1 MKKLLL
7 GLIPLALLISCDKS
21 EVYTPV
27 SKTQKVI
34 IGYRLVEQ
42 NTMPTKALA
51 GEEIVF
57 AISQDLPTQVDLI
70 LKNGTEQFVVKTHQE
85 TEIAE
90 GTYTYSGTSYGGQVG
105 EQISTGCYF
114 TVSPYI
120 TFAGSLEIVKGT
132 SQYYVNGTYKSF
144 AIVVDYD
151 EIASA
156 EYKKG
161 ENWLPLTFNR
171 HDNAGVIFAQGNYY
185 DAPLQI
191 KLNPKDSNHKETIFN
206 LTTNSATQKY
216 TFVENGRYYFLHPM
230 SNDDKNPTIDISFL
244 DFIQGVVRS

>member
-21 EVYTPV
+21 DVITPV
-27 SKTQKVI
+27 NQNQKVI

-70 LKNGTEQFVVKTHQE
+70 LKNGSEQFVVKTHQE
-85 TEIAE
+85 TEIAA

-105 EQISTGCYF
+105 EPITTGCYF

-120 TFAGSLEIVKGT
+120 TFAGSLEIIKGT

-144 AIVVDYD
+144 AIIVDYD

-161 ENWLPLTFNR
+161 EIWLPLTFNR

-191 KLNPKDSNHKETIFN
+191 KLIPKDSNHKETIFS

-216 TFVENGRYYFLHPM
+216 TYVQNGYYYFLHPQ

-244 DFIQGVVRS
+244 DFAQGTVNI

>member
-21 EVYTPV
+21 DVIYSQV
-27 SKTQKVI
+27 STQKVT

-70 LKNGTEQFVVKTHQE
+70 FKNGSEQFVVKTHQE
-85 TEIAE
+85 TEIAA

-105 EQISTGCYF
+105 EQINTGCYF

-120 TFAGSLEIVKGT
+120 TFAGSLEIIKGT
-132 SQYYVNGTYKSF
+132 SQYYVNGSYKSF

-161 ENWLPLTFNR
+161 EVWLPLTFNR

-191 KLNPKDSNHKETIFN
+191 KLTPKDSNHKETIFS
-206 LTTNSATQKY
+206 LTTNSSTQKY
-216 TFVENGRYYFLHPM
+216 TYVQTGYYYFLHPQ

-244 DFIQGVVRS
+244 DFAQGTVNI

>member
-21 EVYTPV
+21 DVITPV
-27 SKTQKVI
+27 NQNQKVI

-42 NTMPTKALA
+42 NSMPTKALA

-70 LKNGTEQFVVKTHQE
+70 LKNGSEQFVVKTHQE
-85 TEIAE
+85 TEIAA

-105 EQISTGCYF
+105 EPITTGCYF

-120 TFAGSLEIVKGT
+120 TFAGSLEIIKGT

-144 AIVVDYD
+144 AIIVDYD

-161 ENWLPLTFNR
+161 EIWLPLTFNR

-191 KLNPKDSNHKETIFN
+191 KLIPKDSNHKETIFS

-216 TFVENGRYYFLHPM
+216 TYVQNGYYYFLHPQ

-244 DFIQGVVRS
+244 DFAQGTVNI

>member
-21 EVYTPV
+21 DVIY
-27 SKTQKVI
+27 SQDKQKVT

-42 NTMPTKALA
+42 NAMPTKALA

-105 EQISTGCYF
+105 EQVTTGCYF
-114 TVSPYI
+114 TASPYI

-144 AIVVDYD
+144 AIIADFD

-216 TFVENGRYYFLHPM
+216 TYVQSGYYYFLHPQ

-244 DFIQGVVRS
+244 DFAQGTVNI

>member
-21 EVYTPV
+21 EEITPV
-27 SKTQKVI
+27 NKTQKVI

-42 NTMPTKALA
+42 NAMPTKALA

-105 EQISTGCYF
+105 EQVNTGCYF
-114 TVSPYI
+114 TASPYI

-144 AIVVDYD
+144 AIIVDFD

-191 KLNPKDSNHKETIFN
+191 KLNPKDTNHKETIFN

-216 TFVENGRYYFLHPM
+216 TFVTPGCYYFLHPQ
-230 SNDDKNPTIDISFL
+230 SNDDKNPIIDISFL
-244 DFIQGVVRS
+244 DFAQGTVNI

>member
-1 MKKLLL
+1 M
-7 GLIPLALLISCDKS
+7 PVFALISCDKS
-21 EVYTPV
+21 EEIRV
-27 SKTQKVI
+27 SNTQKVT
-34 IGYRLVEQ
+34 IGYRLVES
-42 NTMPTKALA
+42 NAMPTKALA

-57 AISQDLPTQVDLI
+57 AIQQDLPTQVDLI
-70 LKNGTEQFVVKTHQE
+70 LKNGSEQFVVRTQVE

-90 GTYTYSGTSYGGQVG
+90 GTYTYSGTSYGGMVS
-105 EQISTGCYF
+105 EQINTGSYL
-114 TVSPYI
+114 TASPYI
-120 TFAGSLEIVKGT
+120 TFAGTLEIVKGT

-144 AIVVDYD
+144 AIIVDYD

-191 KLNPKDSNHKETIFN
+191 KLIPKDTNHKETIFS
-206 LTTNSATQKY
+206 LTTNSSTQKY
-216 TFVENGRYYFLHPM
+216 TYVQNGFYYFLHPQ
-230 SNDDKNPTIDISFL
+230 SNDERNPTIDISYL
-244 DFIQGVVRS
+244 DYVEGVVRS

>member
-21 EVYTPV
+21 DTIQV
-27 SKTQKVI
+27 SQTQKVT

-70 LKNGTEQFVVKTHQE
+70 LKNGSEQFVVKTHQE
-85 TEIAE
+85 TEIAA

-105 EQISTGCYF
+105 EQINTGCYF

-120 TFAGSLEIVKGT
+120 TFAGSLEIIKGT

-171 HDNAGVIFAQGNYY
+171 HDNAGTIFAQGNYY

-191 KLNPKDSNHKETIFN
+191 KLIPKDTNHKETIFS
-206 LTTNSATQKY
+206 LTTNSSTQKY
-216 TFVENGRYYFLHPM
+216 TYVQSGYYYFLHPQ

-244 DFIQGVVRS
+244 DFAQGTVNI